1 MLYNPIIKKLINENK
16 KATETGY
23 SSEKK
28 IRSFFS
34 QYAIDDTATNDRNK
48 SDVVLKIPGIGR
60 PIRIEVKTAFD
71 TEFGQLTVGYDT
83 TNERWVVH
91 DSAFHKKKKKKN
103 KNFVESFF
111 DKYIEHYLKDLSA
124 PRGPNKLFKRR
135 GDREQIII
143 GLYKQPGY
151 KDTLKALQQ
160 SWFGDQKEFRIQL
173 SPVTL
178 QSFYSTKGDDF
189 LQIDD
194 LGLYKLNDRF
204 GIAVPFF
211 DELDFTASAKFHIK
225 NHGDSYTFNI
235 ALRADELDRDR
246 SRISPLN
253 LSRKEDANRFL
264 RAL

>member
-1 MLYNPIIKKLINENK
+1 MFQFLDCNSQIVIYKTYIKRFVLADDII
-16 KATETGY
+16 
-23 SSEKK
+23 
-28 IRSFFS
+28 
-34 QYAIDDTATNDRNK
+34 
-48 SDVVLKIPGIGR
+48 
-60 PIRIEVKTAFD
+60 
-71 TEFGQLTVGYDT
+71 
-83 TNERWVVH
+83 
-91 DSAFHKKKKKKN
+91 
-103 KNFVESFF
+103 
-111 DKYIEHYLKDLSA
+111 A
-124 PRGPNKLFKRR
+124 P
-135 GDREQIII
+135 
-143 GLYKQPGY
+143 
-151 KDTLKALQQ
+151 LKALNLDAKYTVVIKTLGGGLTGQAEACQ
-160 SWFGDQKEFRIQL
+160 LGIARALLLMNEEFRIQL

-225 NHGDSYTFNI
+225 SHGDSYTFNI